1 MTYKNKTAQEYQ
13 REYYLKRREK
23 ILTRN
28 KEYFNEYYE
37 NNKEIIKQKNLE
49 RYYYKTYN
57 IKFRKVYNYEI
68 VQTNFIIS
76 ILND

>member
-13 REYYLKRREK
+13 HEYYLKSREK

-37 NNKEIIKQKNLE
+37 NNRERIKQKNLE
-49 RYYYKTYN
+49 RYYFKRYK
-57 IKFRKVYNYEI
+57 IKFRNVDNHEI